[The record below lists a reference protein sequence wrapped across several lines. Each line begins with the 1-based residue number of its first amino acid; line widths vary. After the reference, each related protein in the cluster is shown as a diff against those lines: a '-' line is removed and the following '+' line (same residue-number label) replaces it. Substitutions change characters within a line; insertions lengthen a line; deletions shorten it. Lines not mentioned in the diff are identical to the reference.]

1 MKSLATKLFAVIF
14 IIILAAG
21 CASSITA
28 PQDIQAEEEVTQTEA
43 PANPD
48 DITGGTDME
57 GSRSES
63 DPYEL

>member
-48 DITGGTDME
+48 NVTGGGDMNVNRE
-57 GSRSES
+57 RPEF
-63 DPYEL
+63 

>member
-28 PQDIQAEEEVTQTEA
+28 PQDIQAEEEVTQNDA
-43 PANPD
+43 PNPGD
-48 DITGGTDME
+48 VTSGGDMN
-57 GSRSES
+57 GSHSKVEW
-63 DPYEL
+63 